1 VAPLD
6 YLDAVEAQLVAL
18 TERGVHRRRRRIAHG
33 VALALPVV
41 VAIAIG
47 LVALAT
53 LHAGGGRHRVTS
65 PTTQRH
71 PAPAARTRF
80 APLSFTAISDTS
92 WWLLGSSTCGRGR
105 CTAIVSTTDGGR
117 HFVRIGAPRG
127 ARVSQLRFADASDG
141 FAYGPQLWVTHD
153 AGSTWRQVALGGSVT
168 DLAAA
173 DGYVY
178 AIVTGTDGAGRLVR
192 SPANGDSWT
201 TLTEA
206 GDAYSGLWTH
216 GSDVLLEASSRP
228 GIGDQLA
235 VSHNGGASFQHY
247 AAPPSVSCQFEEQAP
262 PVIWAHCATGMLS
275 AVFHSTNYGAAFG
288 QPTRRAPVLPNSAA
302 FGSAS
307 SSTAVM
313 GYQQLYRTADG
324 GASWRPVSGPSG
336 ITWWQYLGF
345 TDATHG
351 AAIGYV
357 GSAGLPR
364 SERLYYTTDG
374 GLTYHLVTVRLP

>member
-1 VAPLD
+1 VAPVD

-18 TERGVHRRRRRIAHG
+18 TERGVHRRRGRITGG
-33 VALALPVV
+33 VALVLP
-41 VAIAIG
+41 VAIA
-47 LVALAT
+47 VAIAVFALTT

-65 PTTQRH
+65 PTTHRH
-71 PAPAARTRF
+71 AVPAARMRF
-80 APLSFTAISDTS
+80 APLSFTAISDTT
-92 WWLLGSSTCGRGR
+92 WWLLGSSACGRAP
-105 CTAIVSTTDGGR
+105 CTAIVRTTDGGQ

-127 ARVSQLRFADASDG
+127 AHVSELRFADASDG

-168 DLAAA
+168 DLAAGG
-173 DGYVY
+173 GYVY
-178 AIVTGTDGAGRLVR
+178 AIVTRTDGAGRLVR
-192 SPANGDSWT
+192 SPAPGGGWT

-216 GSDVLLEASSRP
+216 GSDVLLEASSSP

-235 VSHNGGASFQHY
+235 VSHDGGASFRHY
-247 AAPPSVSCQFEEQAP
+247 SAPPSVSCQFEEQTP
-262 PVIWAHCATGMLS
+262 PVVWAHCATGMLS
-275 AVFHSTNYGAAFG
+275 ALFRSTNYGAAFG
-288 QPTRRAPVLPNSAA
+288 HPSPKAPELPNSAA

-307 SSTAVM
+307 SNAAVM
-313 GYQQLYRTADG
+313 GYRQLYRTADG
-324 GASWRPVSGPSG
+324 GASWRPVTGPSG

-357 GSAGLPR
+357 GSAPVAGN
-364 SERLYYTTDG
+364 ERLYYTTDG
-374 GLTYHLVTVRLP
+374 GLTYHRVTVLLP